1 MPGKEDKLAQTASII
16 KIDGTELPTP
26 SAFEP
31 HYRDY
36 DSKNAG
42 RSEDLTMTRDVIRS
56 DVKQVT
62 FTWRVQTADLRT
74 IRNAIKP
81 LSVSLT
87 FFDINQPAD
96 VQYTTMTC
104 YAEPSRDPKPIR
116 WDACDPEQT
125 GWEFTVTFTEY

>member
-1 MPGKEDKLAQTASII
+1 MAQTASII

-116 WDACDPEQT
+116 WDAFDPEQT
-125 GWEFTVTFTEY
+125 WWEFTVTFTEY

>member
-1 MPGKEDKLAQTASII
+1 MAEYASII

-125 GWEFTVTFTEY
+125 WWEFTVTFTEY

>member
-1 MPGKEDKLAQTASII
+1 MAKTASII

-104 YAEPSRDPKPIR
+104 YAEPSRDPKPIK
-116 WDACDPEQT
+116 WDAGDPEQT
-125 GWEFTVTFTEY
+125 WWEFTVTFTEY

>member
-1 MPGKEDKLAQTASII
+1 MSEYASIV
-16 KIDGTELPTP
+16 KIDGVEMPTP
-26 SAFEP
+26 SKFSP

-42 RSEDLTMTRDVIRS
+42 RSEDVTMTRDVIRS
-56 DVKQVT
+56 DVKQVG

-74 IRNAIKP
+74 IRQAIKP
-81 LSVSLT
+81 LSIELT

-104 YAEPSRDPKPIR
+104 YAEPSRDPEPIQ
-116 WDACDPEQT
+116 WDAYDPEQT
-125 GWEFTVTFTEY
+125 WWEFTVTFTEY

>member
-1 MPGKEDKLAQTASII
+1 MAEYASIV
-16 KIDGTELPTP
+16 KIGGVELPTP
-26 SAFEP
+26 SKFNP

-42 RSEDLTMTRDVIRS
+42 RSEDVTMTRDVIRS
-56 DVKQVT
+56 DVKQVG
-62 FTWRVQTADLRT
+62 FTWRVQTPDLRT
-74 IRNAIKP
+74 IREAIKP
-81 LSVSLT
+81 LELELT

-104 YAEPSRDPKPIR
+104 YAEPSRDPEVIQ

-125 GWEFTVTFTEY
+125 WWEFTVTFTEY